1 MPHSKTYLYFPN
13 FSLSPSLARARA
25 LSLPFSLPIS
35 LSLPL
40 SVPLSIPPSLS
51 PSAHKRTAGE
61 RGPEDIYHIHIG
73 VKQRSKE

>member
-1 MPHSKTYLYFPN
+1 MPHSKTYLHSPN
-13 FSLSPSLARARA
+13 FSLSPSLARAR
-25 LSLPFSLPIS
+25 SLPLSLPIS

-73 VKQRSKE
+73 VKERSKE